1 VVGIASGG
9 NAVLGTYAFVQHGTL
24 VLGGVQEPSYVFM
37 NVGPE
42 VTVPEMIARVDQEDG
57 MHAMTRDEFLNANQ
71 ALTRQ
76 IVLPLIAI
84 VVGIAIAVGG
94 TIVGL
99 TLYTVTMERREE
111 YGLMKAL
118 GLTHGGF
125 YAHFESKDALVQAS
139 LEAAAEQTLERW
151 QASGASEPAAGEPA
165 ANDPASTPLRTII
178 DWYLSTQHRDE
189 PEEGCPLPTLAAEL
203 GLRGQPSKTADTMVA
218 HLTAQLADSRL
229 AVGAGHEG
237 IVALAAMVGA
247 LTLARAVSDRD
258 ASDRILAAVREA
270 LSRLAGKEAA
280 ATEPGARDEGPGDGA
295 WERDSW
301 AGDIAARRITGFIA
315 GRRDARCWG
324 RFWRRS
330 A

>member
-1 VVGIASGG
+1 MRYSSNHKA
-9 NAVLGTYAFVQHGTL
+9 
-24 VLGGVQEPSYVFM
+24 E
-37 NVGPE
+37 
-42 VTVPEMIARVDQEDG
+42 
-57 MHAMTRDEFLNANQ
+57 
-71 ALTRQ
+71 TRQ
-76 IVLPLIAI
+76 RIIGEAARRFRKD
-84 VVGIAIAVGG
+84 GIEG
-94 TIVGL
+94 TGL
-99 TLYTVTMERREE
+99 VP
-111 YGLMKAL
+111 LMKAL

-151 QASGASEPAAGEPA
+151 QASGASEPAAGEIA

-270 LSRLAGKEAA
+270 LQPAEPEA
-280 ATEPGARDEGPGDGA
+280 
-295 WERDSW
+295 
-301 AGDIAARRITGFIA
+301 
-315 GRRDARCWG
+315 
-324 RFWRRS
+324 
-330 A
+330 